1 MTNPRAQPMGDI
13 DIETLDIAT
22 AIEVVEMAL
31 SDHVSFDQIRALHGL
46 SQVQVE
52 VLIAHYFQA

>member
-22 AIEVVEMAL
+22 VIKVVKMVP

-52 VLIAHYFQA
+52 VLIAHYSQA

>member
-22 AIEVVEMAL
+22 VIKVVKMVP
-31 SDHVSFDQIRALHGL
+31 SDHVSFDQIRELHGL

-52 VLIAHYFQA
+52 VLIAHYSQA

>member
-46 SQVQVE
+46 PQVQVE
-52 VLIAHYFQA
+52 VLIAHYSQA